1 MVVKEAALHDVQT
14 LQRLQAL
21 DHLCP
26 HGYVAG
32 KWILCCAGCS
42 VVSDSA
48 TPWTVAHQ
56 ARLSMGF
63 SRQEHWSGLSFP
75 FPGNPPKP
83 GIKPGS
89 PALQADSLLSQ
100 PLGKLRLL

>member
-42 VVSDSA
+42 VVSDPA

-56 ARLSMGF
+56 ARLSMIF
-63 SRQEHWSGLSFP
+63 PRREYYSRMP
-75 FPGNPPKP
+75 FPSPFFKVSVNILKELKTNELRE
-83 GIKPGS
+83 GI
-89 PALQADSLLSQ
+89 
-100 PLGKLRLL
+100 